1 MLLSKQ
7 IDVIRIFHLI
17 KYVNNLLARK
27 SHSQT
32 ESSTAPCL
40 AHGVEHNHVRKS
52 VEHAAECALRREVA
66 VGFVDDDNTLE
77 FLQNLYDCFAVDVIA
92 RRIVRTANPDY
103 LRLFIAG
110 FQQFSGRN
118 LIVFIEQYR
127 AILYIVDV
135 CTYFIH
141 SVSRRNRYHII
152 LSWAAEYTVNQI
164 DGLVR
169 TVAQEDFLFSYTLN
183 LADLLLQFNLQ
194 RIRIAIVR
202 VIIWIFVG
210 VEEDA
215 GISACKL
222 RTGATVRCQI
232 PDVFSA
238 QIFQFF
244 HFLSKAIKKYLY
256 NFSFHPVISNYSLSV
271 SSRWHELPI
280 AHFLPWSLQHFRC
293 YEYLL
298 L

>member
-40 AHGVEHNHVRKS
+40 AHGVEHNHVGKS
-52 VEHAAECALRREVA
+52 VEYAAECALRREIG
-66 VGFVDDDNTLE
+66 VGFVDNDNTLE
-77 FLQNLYDCFAVDVIA
+77 FLQHLYDCLAVDVIA
-92 RRIVRTANPDY
+92 RRIVRTADPDN
-103 LRLFIAG
+103 LCLFIAG
-110 FQQFSGRN
+110 CQQFSGRN
-118 LIVFIEQYR
+118 LIIFIEQHR
-127 AILYIVDV
+127 AILHIVDV
-135 CTYFIH
+135 CTNFIH
-141 SVSRRNRYHII
+141 SVSRCNSYYII
-152 LSWAAEYTVNQI
+152 LARAAEYTVNQI
-164 DGLVR
+164 DGLVG
-169 TVAQEDFLFSYTLN
+169 TVAQEDFLFSHTLN

-232 PDVFSA
+232 PDVLSA

-244 HFLSKAIKKYLY
+244 HFLSKTIKKYLY
-256 NFSFHPVISNYSLSV
+256 NSPFHPIVSNCSLSV
-271 SSRWHELPI
+271 SSHWHELPI
-280 AHFLPWSLQHFRC
+280 AHFPPWSLQHFRC

>member
-7 IDVIRIFHLI
+7 IDVIRIFHLV

-32 ESSTAPCL
+32 EGCTAPCL
-40 AHGVEHNHVRKS
+40 THGVEHNHVGKS
-52 VEHAAECALRREVA
+52 VEYAAECALRREIA

-77 FLQNLYDCFAVDVIA
+77 FLQHLYDCLAVDVIA
-92 RRIVRTANPDY
+92 RRIVRTADPDN
-103 LRLFIAG
+103 LCLFIAG
-110 FQQFSGRN
+110 CQEFSGRN
-118 LIVFIEQYR
+118 LIVFIEQHR
-127 AILYIVDV
+127 AIFHIVDV
-135 CTYFIH
+135 CTNFIH
-141 SVSRRNRYHII
+141 SVSRRNRYYII
-152 LSWAAEYTVNQI
+152 LARAAEYTVNQV
-164 DGLVR
+164 DGLVG
-169 TVAQEDFLFSYTLN
+169 TVAQEDFLFSHTLN

-202 VIIWIFVG
+202 IIIWIFVG

-232 PDVFSA
+232 PDVLSA

-244 HFLSKAIKKYLY
+244 HFSFKSYKEVFLQLPVSPYCFKLFTLSL
-256 NFSFHPVISNYSLSV
+256 
-271 SSRWHELPI
+271 I
-280 AHFLPWSLQHFRC
+280 ALA
-293 YEYLL
+293 
-298 L
+298 